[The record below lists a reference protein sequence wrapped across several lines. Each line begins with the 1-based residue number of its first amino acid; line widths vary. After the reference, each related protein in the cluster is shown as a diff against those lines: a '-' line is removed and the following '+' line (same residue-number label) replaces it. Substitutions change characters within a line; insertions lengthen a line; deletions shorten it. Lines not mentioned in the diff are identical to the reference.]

1 MHDERKKCHLLSASL
16 AALNRMFGDCKP
28 FFFFFFNLPE
38 IFFLMRVV
46 MSTQILVIKAEVIP
60 LNGSGA
66 LIICFVFLGDS
77 PSLKRWFYY

>member
-1 MHDERKKCHLLSASL
+1 MIANL
-16 AALNRMFGDCKP
+16 
-28 FFFFFFNLPE
+28 FFFFLNLPE

-66 LIICFVFLGDS
+66 LIIRKCLFCLS
-77 PSLKRWFYY
+77 RI